1 MKMFR
6 FSKCHPMGH
15 GRAGKAVGRWAR
27 GFTLIELLV
36 VIAIIAILAAI
47 LLPALAK
54 AKVQAIKTQCRSNL
68 HQLGIVSYNYAMDNK
83 DNFPDMYPYN
93 DGDAADESGNWPW
106 DVPDYVA
113 NVLSGNGSNP
123 YICYCPAQ
131 NYLTYA
137 NWWAAY
143 GSGSGSTSTADTF
156 RVFGYQFAWTNTGG
170 FTGKYRTNYTGS
182 LHPAA
187 FTDESTGEMV
197 NPPLSQRVIIAD
209 AMVSMPP
216 YSEIRDQND
225 FRDVV
230 NGAGDPCPTSHL
242 NGRVAD
248 GDNLLFADSHV
259 AWRPFVD
266 ITTVVRA
273 VPSAGI
279 IYFWW

>member
-1 MKMFR
+1 MKTFR
-6 FSKCHPMGH
+6 SSKFHPMG
-15 GRAGKAVGRWAR
+15 GGGIGKSDDRWAG

-36 VIAIIAILAAI
+36 VIAIIAILAAL

-54 AKVQAIKTQCRSNL
+54 AKTEAVKTQCRSNL
-68 HQLGIVSYNYAMDNK
+68 HQLGVASYNYAMENK

-93 DGDAADESGNWPW
+93 DGDPAGISGNWPW
-106 DVPDYVA
+106 DVPEYVA
-113 NVLSGNGSNP
+113 SMLTGNGANP

-131 NYLTYA
+131 IYLTYA
-137 NWWAAY
+137 NWWNSSY
-143 GSGSGSTSTADTF
+143 VSGSDDTTAF

-170 FTGKYRTNYTGS
+170 FTGEYRTNYTGS
-182 LHPAA
+182 LHPAP

-209 AMVSMPP
+209 ATVSSPP
-216 YSEIRDQND
+216 YSSIRANND

-273 VPSAGI
+273 APPAGI

>member
-1 MKMFR
+1 
-6 FSKCHPMGH
+6 
-15 GRAGKAVGRWAR
+15 
-27 GFTLIELLV
+27 LIELLV

-83 DNFPDMYPYN
+83 DNFPDMNPAF

-113 NVLSGNGSNP
+113 NVLTGNGANP

-131 NYLTYA
+131 TVLTYD
-137 NWWAAY
+137 NYWGY
-143 GSGSGSTSTADTF
+143 LGSGSGSTSTKDVY
-156 RVFGYQFAWTNTGG
+156 RVFGYQFAWTHTGG
-170 FTGKYRTNYTGS
+170 FSDQYLTNITGS
-182 LHPAA
+182 LHPAPFVDA
-187 FTDESTGEMV
+187 STGETI
-197 NPPLSQRVIIAD
+197 NPPLSKRVIIAD

-230 NGAGDPCPTSHL
+230 NGFNDPCPTSHL
-242 NGRVAD
+242 SGRVAD
-248 GDNLLFADSHV
+248 GNNLLFADSHIS
-259 AWRPFVD
+259 WRPLSD
-266 ITTVVRA
+266 NDTTVRA
-273 VPSAGI
+273 IPGN